1 MDKKDIEIFL
11 AIVKEKSIA
20 NASTLLYYSSSTIS
34 TRLKM
39 LEKELG
45 VELITRNKGIKEISL
60 TQKGIEFESIAKN
73 WISLWNE
80 CSRLRNIDAKPYLSI
95 ATVDSML
102 EHGFVPLYR
111 KLVYDEPGFNLDI
124 KRYPADMIYNLV
136 SKKIVDIGF
145 ALYEMKYTDVKVEE
159 IMSDEMV
166 VITSKDSNLDGEFIH
181 PEMLDPTREL
191 YIGSKDN
198 LNIGWGPVYK
208 IWHDKWFDISI
219 NPLVS
224 VTSITILSYFLS
236 EGNFWSIVPLSN
248 AMGLSN
254 QYDIKILRLNPA
266 PPNRIIYKLTHTS
279 QSESTERNIEI
290 LKKYLYPFIDS
301 MKYKL

>member
-34 TRLKM
+34 SRLKM

-45 VELITRNKGIKEISL
+45 VELIARHKGVKEISL
-60 TQKGIEFESIAKN
+60 TQKGVEFEAIAKN

-80 CSRLRNIDAKPYLSI
+80 CSRLRNIDANPYLSI
-95 ATVDSML
+95 ATVDSLL

-111 KLVYDEPGFNLDI
+111 KLVYDESGFNLDI

-136 SKKIVDIGF
+136 SKKMVDIGF
-145 ALYEMKYTDVKVEE
+145 ALYEMKYSDVKVEE

-166 VITSKDSNLDGEFIH
+166 VITSKDSHLDGEFIH

-236 EGNFWSIVPLSN
+236 EGDFWSIIPLSN
-248 AMGLSN
+248 AMGLRK
-254 QYDIKILRLNPA
+254 QYGIKILRLNPA

-279 QSESTERNIEI
+279 QSASTERNIEI
-290 LKKYLYPFIDS
+290 FKKYLYPYIDS
-301 MKYKL
+301 MKHKL